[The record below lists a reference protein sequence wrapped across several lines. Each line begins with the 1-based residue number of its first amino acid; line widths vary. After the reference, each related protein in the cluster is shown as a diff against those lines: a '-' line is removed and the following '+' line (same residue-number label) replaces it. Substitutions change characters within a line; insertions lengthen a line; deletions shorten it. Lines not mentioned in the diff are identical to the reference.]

1 MREKKYKVIDERGCV
16 LASEMSFNM
25 ALVFIKGFVDE
36 YYNERLNLTIKEIID
51 ENKVASETEKWL
63 ENL

>member
-36 YYNERLNLTIKEIID
+36 YYNEHLNLTIKEIVD
-51 ENKVASETEKWL
+51 ENKTTETEEWL
-63 ENL
+63 EIL